1 MDIWQTIGSRTGTL
15 AVGLDRH
22 DDVARECDVLLLYIS
37 VAIEQEVWCITTA
50 SEAIFNEA
58 LSSATLFGFAG
69 DDAVLG
75 VAGVSNLFINVL
87 YA

>member
-1 MDIWQTIGSRTGTL
+1 MDVRQ
-15 AVGLDRH
+15 AVGRCSGTCAIWLDCY
-22 DDVARECDVLLLYIS
+22 DDIARECDVLLLYIS
-37 VAIEQEVWCITTA
+37 VTIEQEVWCVSATSKA
-50 SEAIFNEA
+50 VFDEA
-58 LSSATLFGFAG
+58 LGSTALFGFAG